1 MKMMCLFWRTTVVG
15 LYVMPLV
22 ASIPV
27 AASQTA
33 VPTSSLL
40 EIQAVKAAK
49 PPVIDGVVDEGEWQ
63 GAVTATNFI
72 QYEPRRGE
80 QSGSRTEALVLY
92 DAGHLYV
99 AFRAWDAEPITAQLT
114 QRDADLLRD
123 DAVVLVVDSTND
135 RRSGYYFI
143 TNALGTQ
150 ADGRISDDGRT
161 SEATWDAPWQSAAM
175 RTDYGWS
182 AEFSIPLSSIRYASG
197 ERQSWGINFGRSRRR
212 NLELSFWS
220 GPLDNQWRG
229 CGGGPR
235 PPRRVPHP
243 ARRHHRRCFA
253 LPPGAGGQVSAGE
266 AGRGRPPCPT
276 AAA

>member
-15 LYVMPLV
+15 LYVMPLL

-40 EIQAVKAAK
+40 EVQAVKAAK
-49 PPVIDGVVDEGEWQ
+49 RRVSDGVVDEGEWR
-63 GAVTATNFI
+63 GAVAATNFI
-72 QYEPRRGE
+72 QYDPRRGE

-123 DAVVLVVDSTND
+123 DAVVVVLDSTSD

-143 TNALGTQ
+143 TNALGAQ

-182 AEFSIPLSSIRYASG
+182 AEFSIPLSSITYTAG
-197 ERQSWGINFGRSRRR
+197 EHQTWGINFGRSPRPTPQS
-212 NLELSFWS
+212 SFWS
-220 GPLDNQWRG
+220 GPLRNQWRG
-229 CGGGPR
+229 
-235 PPRRVPHP
+235 PRR
-243 ARRHHRRCFA
+243 AS
-253 LPPGAGGQVSAGE
+253 PP
-266 AGRGRPPCPT
+266 P
-276 AAA
+276 